1 MPCAS
6 LLRRRPA
13 VTDAIG
19 ELSEARSG
27 PGSAPEHHSPER
39 LHTLAER
46 LRRDDVLAQFFRFVL
61 VGGSSTAVYAAF
73 FLSLQWTGYLAANI
87 VGTVVSS
94 VMANELHRRLTFH
107 ADERVSWVTA
117 QLEAGGVSLFGLVT
131 TSVALG
137 WLDASVGSAH
147 AGLQIALVSAV
158 TGFIGLIRF
167 VALRWIFRPAGAS
180 AAQ

>member
-13 VTDAIG
+13 VTDAFG
-19 ELSEARSG
+19 ELLEER
-27 PGSAPEHHSPER
+27 PEPVSAPEHDSSER

-46 LRRDDVLAQFFRFVL
+46 LRRDDVLAQFVRFVL

-73 FLSLQWTGYLAANI
+73 FLSLQWTGYLPANI

-107 ADERVSWVTA
+107 ADERVSWLTA
-117 QLEAGGVSLFGLVT
+117 QLEAGGVSLFGLVA

-137 WLDASVGSAH
+137 WLDAAVGSAH
-147 AGLQIALVSAV
+147 PALQVAVFAAV

-167 VALRWIFRPAGAS
+167 VALRWIFRPAGTS